1 VSELYTEDDLRQ
13 LVVALEATPTFFGS
27 LGELEEQTSAV
38 LFKRHPLG
46 AAGTVA
52 NELRG
57 SLCSDASSVRPGSRR
72 RAARR
77 DPPGLGEHRRHGPR
91 RRCHPAIGAGV
102 SRIARSARST
112 ERNGEHR
119 LLQIGAKRA
128 GWPKSPRALT
138 GRLRQAQTLL
148 RTLGIE
154 RVFGREGA
162 LKCGQKLALK

>member
-1 VSELYTEDDLRQ
+1 MLPVFGREVEGGQR
-13 LVVALEATPTFFGS
+13 VAIPQA
-27 LGELEEQTSAV
+27 SANIEGMA
-38 LFKRHPLG
+38 P
-46 AAGTVA
+46 
-52 NELRG
+52 
-57 SLCSDASSVRPGSRR
+57 
-72 RAARR
+72 
-77 DPPGLGEHRRHGPR
+77 

-154 RVFGREGA
+154 RVFGREGR
-162 LKCGQKLALK
+162 